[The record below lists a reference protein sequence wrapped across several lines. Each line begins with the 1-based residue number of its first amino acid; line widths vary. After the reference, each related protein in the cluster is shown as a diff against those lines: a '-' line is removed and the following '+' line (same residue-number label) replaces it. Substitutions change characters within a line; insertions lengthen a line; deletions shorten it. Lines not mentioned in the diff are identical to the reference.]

1 MEKVDLIIKGGE
13 VWTPGGFLDADIA
26 VSQGKIVALGKPP
39 VLPDAA
45 DTVIDAKGKKIIPG
59 LIDTHTH
66 HRDPGFTH
74 KEDLTTATMAAAAG
88 GVTLSVGMPNV
99 NPPTTSVER
108 YRSLIEDHKKKAI
121 VDFNHNPSGTVPE
134 EIAGLAKEGPL
145 AFKIFMVKDTGRDY
159 PHMPGIGVHNHGEL
173 FRSFEEVAKTGLPLM
188 VHPHDQDLMD
198 EIEGRYWKRGD
209 HSPQAY
215 AKAYRDFDG
224 IIWDTAIA
232 TLFRFQRA
240 LGTKLHIMHMTT
252 PEGLNMLRRAKE
264 EGRPCSCEVNP
275 WALFLGSWE
284 NVEKLGP
291 YCLGFWVPPAHVEA
305 LWKGINDGTVDVIG
319 TDHAPHTKEEKD
331 IGWTDMWKSP
341 GGEPQIQD
349 YLRLFLTAVNEGK
362 LSLDT
367 LVRITSYNPARI
379 FGVYPQKGTI
389 QPGADA
395 DLVIVDMNKEEVISN
410 ETTYTKVGW
419 TPYHGRKVKGVPIR
433 TIVRGK
439 TVMEDGKVLGKPGY
453 GRLVKPLTALTQYSG

>member
-1 MEKVDLIIKGGE
+1 MQKVELLIKGGE
-13 VWTPGGFLDADIA
+13 VWTPGGFISADIA
-26 VSQGKIVALGKPP
+26 VSQGKIAALGKPP
-39 VLPDAA
+39 VLPDSA
-45 DTVIDAKGKKIIPG
+45 DIVIDATGRKVIPG

-74 KEDLTTATMAAAAG
+74 KEDLTTATKAAAAG
-88 GVTLSVGMPNV
+88 GVTLSIGMPNV
-99 NPPTTSVER
+99 EPPTTTVER
-108 YRSLIEDHKKKAI
+108 FRNLIADHKKKAI

-134 EIAGLAKEGPL
+134 EIAGLAREGCL

-159 PHMPGIGVHNHGEL
+159 PHMPGIGLHNHGDL
-173 FRSFEEVAKTGLPLM
+173 FRSFEQVGKTGLPLM

-232 TLFRFQRA
+232 TLFRFQKA
-240 LGTKLHIMHMTT
+240 VGNKLHVLHMST
-252 PEGLNMLRRAKE
+252 PGGLDMLRRAKD

-305 LWKGINDGTVDVIG
+305 LWKGINDGTVDLIG

-331 IGWTDMWKSP
+331 VGWKDMWKSP

-349 YLRLFLTAVNEGK
+349 YLRLFLDAVNAGK
-362 LSLDT
+362 LTLDT
-367 LVRITSYNPARI
+367 LVRITSYNPARL
-379 FGVYPQKGTI
+379 FGVYPRKGTI

-395 DLVIVDMNKEEVISN
+395 DMVIVDMNKEEVISN
-410 ETTYTKVGW
+410 ETTYTKVAW
-419 TPYHGRKVKGVPIR
+419 TPYHGRKVKGVPIC
-433 TIVRGK
+433 TILRGK
-439 TVMEDGKVLGKPGY
+439 TVMQDGKVVGEPG
-453 GRLVKPLTALTQYSG
+453 GGEFVKPLNA